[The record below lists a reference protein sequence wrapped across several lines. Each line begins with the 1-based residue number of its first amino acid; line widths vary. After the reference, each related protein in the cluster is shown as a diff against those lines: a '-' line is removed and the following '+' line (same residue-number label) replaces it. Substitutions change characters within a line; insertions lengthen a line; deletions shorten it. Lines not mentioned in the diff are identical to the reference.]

1 MPADRSRTEYFSIS
15 DLAAEFDVSPRTIR
29 FYEEKGLLAPART
42 KGNQRIYN
50 RRDRTRLRL
59 ILRGKRFGYRLD
71 EIAAMIGLDEI
82 DMNEAD
88 QIRQSLAYGG
98 RKLAEI
104 RARIDELSLLEK
116 DLQAVEVKLRRRLEE
131 IETASAAGK

>member
-1 MPADRSRTEYFSIS
+1 LARTASSSESFSIS

-29 FYEEKGLLAPART
+29 FYEEKGLLSPART

-50 RRDRTRLRL
+50 RRDRSRLRL
-59 ILRGKRFGYRLD
+59 ILRGRRFGYHLE
-71 EIAAMIGLDEI
+71 EIADMIGLDEV
-82 DMNEAD
+82 DLDEAE

-104 RARIDELSLLEK
+104 RSRIEELTLLEK
-116 DLQAVEVKLRRRLEE
+116 DLQATAAKLRRRLEALE
-131 IETASAAGK
+131 KPP

>member
-1 MPADRSRTEYFSIS
+1 LPKPRSQTEVYTIS
-15 DLAAEFDVSPRTIR
+15 QLAAEFDISPRTIR
-29 FYEEKGLLAPART
+29 FYEEKGLLAPGRT
-42 KGNQRIYN
+42 RGNQRVYN

-59 ILRGKRFGYRLD
+59 ILRGKRFGYSLD
-71 EIAAMIGLDEI
+71 EIADMIGLDEI

-104 RARIDELSLLEK
+104 RARIEELTMLEK
-116 DLQAVEVKLRRRLEE
+116 DLQAVAAKLRRRLEVLEE
-131 IETASAAGK
+131 IS